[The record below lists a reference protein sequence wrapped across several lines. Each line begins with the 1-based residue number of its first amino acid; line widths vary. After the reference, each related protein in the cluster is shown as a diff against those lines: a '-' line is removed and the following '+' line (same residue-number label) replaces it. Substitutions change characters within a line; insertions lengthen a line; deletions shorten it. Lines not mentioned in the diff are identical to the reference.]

1 MSAIAA
7 IFCRD
12 GEAPTPEGLAKL
24 SDALH
29 RFGTHGVESAVGAA
43 GLVRR
48 IPACFT
54 PEDASDAGIGHIG
67 GGIRILFDGYLQY
80 RGDLI
85 AALGL
90 DRREAGGLADADL
103 FARAWQRW
111 EHDAALRV
119 EGEFAAVVWDPG
131 RHVLTACC
139 SPLRPPPLFFHV
151 AERRAIVA
159 TAPRALFAWGDLPRR
174 LDDVRVAEGMA
185 LRHSD
190 PRSTYWRNVQS
201 LLPGEVLTV
210 TPDTHWIR
218 RYYDL
223 AERAEPV
230 RLPKDSDYVEAAG
243 ELVRGAVSS
252 ALRASETPSVLLSGG
267 MDSPTV
273 AVVALDLLT
282 EHAGVAPLLSFTS
295 VPQPEWD
302 GRIHGGRIGDEG
314 PLVHLLR
321 EQYPAL
327 DARFVTAT
335 DLDADAVLMR
345 MNEYAEVP
353 VHSPG
358 NQHWLHECRRLSR
371 AAGRRTMLTGTSGNA
386 TLSYTGYPR
395 LASLLRTGR
404 WPTLWRE
411 AASLRPGRLGPLRL
425 LAYVALRPF
434 LPPRLSR
441 VFGGGNDLRV
451 LCPRS
456 PIHPEFARQVRLA
469 ERIRAAGIGPY
480 SWGIRSCREGQIRIL
495 YNPHR
500 LGTGRSTRLALR
512 TIYDVVD
519 RDPLGNRRLV
529 EWCLGL
535 PDEQYLHRGQSRRL
549 VRRLMEGRLPGE
561 VLTGLSGKQGAD
573 WHLRLSRNLPH
584 IRHTFEAWRSDPEVA
599 GRIDLDRLL
608 RLLDTWPAHTPLS
621 PADHPDHLLAQYGID
636 GALATGHFIRWAHG
650 GGV

>member
-12 GEAPTPEGLAKL
+12 GGAPAPEGIAEL
-24 SDALH
+24 SGALH
-29 RFGTHGVESAVGAA
+29 RFGTRSVESAVGAA

-54 PEDASDAGIGHIG
+54 PEDGSDAGIGRIG
-67 GGIRILFDGYLQY
+67 DGSRILFDGSLQY

-90 DRREAGGLADADL
+90 DRREARGLADADL

-111 EHDAALRV
+111 EREAALRV

-131 RHVLTACC
+131 RRVLTALC

-151 AERRAIVA
+151 TERRAIVA
-159 TAPRALFAWGDLPRR
+159 TVPRAIFAWGDLPRR

-185 LRHSD
+185 FGHSE

-201 LLPGEVLTV
+201 VLPGEVLTV
-210 TPDTHWIR
+210 TPDAHRIR

-223 AERAEPV
+223 AERGAPV

-243 ELVRGAVSS
+243 ELVRRAVGS
-252 ALRASETPSVLLSGG
+252 ALRASETPSLLLSGG
-267 MDSPTV
+267 LDSPTI

-282 EHAGVAPLLSFTS
+282 GHAGAAPLLSFTA
-295 VPQPEWD
+295 VPSPEWD
-302 GRIHGGRIGDEG
+302 GRVHGGRIGDEA
-314 PLVHLLR
+314 PLVHRLQ
-321 EQYPAL
+321 EKEPAL
-327 DARFVTAT
+327 DARFVAAT
-335 DLDADAVLMR
+335 GLDADAVLMR

-353 VHSPG
+353 VNSPG

-371 AAGRRTMLTGTSGNA
+371 AAGRRTMLTGASGNA
-386 TLSYTGYPR
+386 TLSYTGFPR
-395 LASLLRTGR
+395 FASLLRTGR
-404 WPTLWRE
+404 LPTLWRE
-411 AASLRPGRLGPLRL
+411 AALWPRQQHSLARS
-425 LAYVALRPF
+425 VIRPF
-434 LPPRLSR
+434 LPPRPGR
-441 VFGGGNDLRV
+441 VFGRGNDLRT

-456 PIHPEFARQVRLA
+456 PIHPEFARHTRLA
-469 ERIRAAGIGPY
+469 ERIRAAGSGPY
-480 SWGIRSCREGQIRIL
+480 FRGARSCREGQIRMSC
-495 YNPHR
+495 NPHR

-512 TIYDVVD
+512 TIHDVAD
-519 RDPLGNRRLV
+519 RDPLGDRRLV

-535 PDEQYLHRGQSRRL
+535 PEEQYLHRGVSRRL
-549 VRRLMEGRLPGE
+549 IRRCMAGRLPAEILAGIP
-561 VLTGLSGKQGAD
+561 GRQGAD
-573 WHLRLSRNLPH
+573 WHLRLGRNLPH
-584 IRHTFEAWRSDPEVA
+584 IRDTFDGWRSDPEVA

-608 RLLDTWPAHTPLS
+608 RVLDTWPARTPLS
-621 PADHPDHLLAQYGID
+621 SADHPDYRLAQYGID

-650 GGV
+650 RSGRA